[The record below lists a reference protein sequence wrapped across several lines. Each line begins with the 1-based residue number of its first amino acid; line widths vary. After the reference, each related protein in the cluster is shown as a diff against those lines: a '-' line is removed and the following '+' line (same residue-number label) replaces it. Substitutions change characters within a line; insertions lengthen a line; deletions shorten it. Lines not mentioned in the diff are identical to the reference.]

1 MRVIDG
7 SPSIQEAGVEAPDG
21 QKFAWK
27 PVGAVAAT
35 AAVALLLTINR
46 YDYHR
51 DELYFRMIGAHPKWG
66 YVDQPPFTPLLT
78 RACVEVFGDSVW
90 AIRLPGVLFLV
101 ATVFLLALIAREAG
115 GGAVAQTLAATGAIT
130 TFALVS
136 THLALTTGPDLVVWL
151 LVVLLI
157 MRAMLRERPRCWLL
171 AGLVV
176 GLALYNKHLVILLL
190 LTFAAGVLI
199 LGPRKILLSPWL
211 WAGLGIAVVVGL
223 PNLLYQ
229 ITNDFPQL
237 DMAAALAENKGDDAR
252 ITMIPLQLAW
262 LGPFFVPVWIAGIVT
277 LLRNP
282 ALRPVRALG
291 LAYPLMLVL
300 LFVVAGQPYY
310 TVGLLSALFAVGAV
324 PVERRVTRRWILVAG
339 AAVNAGFAIL
349 TSLPVLPVDVVGRTP
364 IPAINQGISDQI
376 GWPRYVQQVAAVY
389 DALPAADKPHTI
401 LLTGNYGEAGALDR
415 YGPGLG
421 LPPVYSGQN
430 ELWWLGPPPPSATV
444 VVLVTQGD
452 PARSTA
458 FGSCE
463 HKADLDNG
471 YGVENEEQTARVFVC
486 RELTGTWSDLWP
498 SFQHF
503 D

>member
-1 MRVIDG
+1 MPVTERL
-7 SPSIQEAGVEAPDG
+7 
-21 QKFAWK
+21 AWK
-27 PVGAVAAT
+27 PVGAVAAS
-35 AAVALLLTINR
+35 AALALLLTINR

-51 DELYFRMIGAHPKWG
+51 DELYFRMLGAHPKWG

-78 RACVEVFGDSVW
+78 RACIEVFGDSVW
-90 AIRLPGVLFLV
+90 AIRLPGVLFIV
-101 ATVFLLALIAREAG
+101 AAAFLLAAIAREAG
-115 GGAVAQTLAATGAIT
+115 GGAVAQTLAASGVLT
-130 TFALVS
+130 TFILVA
-136 THLALTTGPDLVVWL
+136 THLTLTAGPDLLVWL
-151 LVVLLI
+151 LVILCA
-157 MRAMLRERPRCWLL
+157 MRALLRELPRYWLL
-171 AGLVV
+171 AGLVT
-176 GLALYNKHLVILLL
+176 GLGLYNKHLVILLL

-199 LGPRKILLSPWL
+199 LGPRKVLLSPWL
-211 WAGLGIAVVVGL
+211 WAGLGIALVVGL

-229 ITNDFPQL
+229 VTHDFPQL
-237 DMAAALAENKGDDAR
+237 DMASALAEHKGDEAR
-252 ITMIPLQLAW
+252 ITLIPLQFAW
-262 LGPFFVPVWIAGIVT
+262 LGPLFVPVWVAGIVT

-282 ALRPVRALG
+282 ALRPVRAFG

-310 TVGLLSALFAVGAV
+310 PIGLLAALFAIGAV

-349 TSLPVLPVDVVGRTP
+349 SSLPVLPVGVVGKTP

-376 GWPRYVQQVAAVY
+376 GWPRYVRQVADVY
-389 DALPAADKPHTI
+389 AALPAQDKPRTV
-401 LLTGNYGEAGALDR
+401 LVTGNYGEAGALDR
-415 YGPGLG
+415 YGKALG
-421 LPPVYSGQN
+421 LPAVYSGQN
-430 ELWWLGPPPPSATV
+430 ELWWLGPPPESATV

-452 PARSTA
+452 PGRAKA

-463 HKADLDNG
+463 LKANLDNG

-486 RELTGTWSDLWP
+486 RDLAGTWSELWP